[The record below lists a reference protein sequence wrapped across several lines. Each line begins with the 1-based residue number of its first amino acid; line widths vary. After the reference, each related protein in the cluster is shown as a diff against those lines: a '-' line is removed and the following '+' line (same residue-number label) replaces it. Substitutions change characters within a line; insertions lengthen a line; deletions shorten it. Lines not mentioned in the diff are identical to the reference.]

1 MEINTMLT
9 TKDETCSRKA
19 EELRIIRN
27 SEYGEIRTVTVD
39 GKIFFVASDVAKAL
53 GYTNPSKAINDHCR
67 WVTKRYIPHPQSKGK
82 AIEVNVIPEG
92 DIYRLVAN
100 SQLPNAEKFESWI
113 FDEILPSIRQNGG
126 YIANQENL
134 TPEQIVANALIVAQ
148 NIILQKDR
156 QIEEMQPKADYFDEL
171 IDRNLLT
178 SFRETAKELGIK
190 ESVFINW
197 LIGKNYVYRDNKNKL
212 QPYSTAMSKG
222 LFEVKEYSSKYSNH
236 AGTQTLIT
244 PKGRETFRLLIKL

>member
-1 MEINTMLT
+1 MNNTTLS

-19 EELRIIRN
+19 EELMIIKN

-39 GKIFFVASDVAKAL
+39 GEPWFVATDICKAL
-53 GYTNPSKAINDHCR
+53 DIANTTQAVQRLDDDERSMFNIGRQGNACIVNEYGLYNLILASRKPSAKDFKR
-67 WVTKRYIPHPQSKGK
+67 WITH
-82 AIEVNVIPEG
+82 EVI
-92 DIYRLVAN
+92 
-100 SQLPNAEKFESWI
+100 
-113 FDEILPSIRQNGG
+113 PSIRQNGG

-148 NIILQKDR
+148 NIILQKDK
-156 QIEEMQPKADYFDEL
+156 QIEELKPKADYFDEL
-171 IDRNLLT
+171 VDRNLLT

-190 ESVFINW
+190 ESIFINW
-197 LIGKNYVYRDNKNKL
+197 LIGKNYIYRDTKNKL

-222 LFEVKEYSSKYSNH
+222 LFEVKEYSSRFSNH

-244 PKGRETFRLLIKL
+244 PKGRETFRLLLNA

>member
-1 MEINTMLT
+1 MLT

-39 GKIFFVASDVAKAL
+39 GEPWFVASDICKAL
-53 GYTNPSKAINDHCR
+53 ELTNTTMSLDRLDDDEKSKFNLGLSGGATNCVNEYGLYNLILASRKPSAKEFKR
-67 WVTKRYIPHPQSKGK
+67 WITH
-82 AIEVNVIPEG
+82 EVI
-92 DIYRLVAN
+92 
-100 SQLPNAEKFESWI
+100 
-113 FDEILPSIRQNGG
+113 PSIRQNGG

-148 NIILQKDR
+148 NIILQKDK

-190 ESVFINW
+190 EGVFINW